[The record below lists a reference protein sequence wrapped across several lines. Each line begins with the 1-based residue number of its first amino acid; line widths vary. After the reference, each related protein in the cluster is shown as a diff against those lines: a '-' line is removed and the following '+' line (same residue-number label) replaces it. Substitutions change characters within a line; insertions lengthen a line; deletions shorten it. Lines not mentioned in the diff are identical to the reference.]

1 LKRLFISDLHLQAK
15 RPDITRALR
24 YFLSH
29 IAPSSDELY
38 LLGDIF
44 EVWIGDDFADPVL
57 KEIQPYFEALSRSGT
72 DIYLIHGNR
81 DFLLGEKSARKLSA
95 KLLPEQIKI
104 ELPKRGSAL
113 LMHGDELCIDDAPYQ
128 AFRDQVR
135 DPVWQQEFLSKSIE
149 ERLSIAR
156 KIRDESQ
163 QQNDNKEDYIMD
175 VNIRFCEE
183 LLKKEEC
190 QTLIHGHTHRPSIHT
205 NINGNDLLTRVVLG
219 DWSSSG
225 YYLLSNRKEF
235 TLSKFE
241 PPQDYN

>member
-1 LKRLFISDLHLQAK
+1 MKRLFISDLHLQAE

-44 EVWIGDDFADPVL
+44 EAWIGDDFADPVL
-57 KEIQPYFEALSRSGT
+57 KEIQPYFEALNRSGT
-72 DIYLIHGNR
+72 SIYLMHGNR
-81 DFLLGEKSARKLSA
+81 DFLLGKKSARKLSA
-95 KLLPEQIKI
+95 ELLPEQIKI

-113 LMHGDELCIDDAPYQ
+113 LMHGDELCIDDAAYQ
-128 AFRDQVR
+128 TFRDQVR
-135 DPVWQQEFLSKSIE
+135 DPTWQQSFLEKSIE
-149 ERLSIAR
+149 ERLAIAR

-163 QQNDNKEDYIMD
+163 QQNSNKEDYIMD

-183 LLKKEEC
+183 ILLKEEC
-190 QTLIHGHTHRPSIHT
+190 QILIHGHTHRPSIHT
-205 NINGNDLLTRVVLG
+205 NINGNESLTRVVLG

-225 YYLLSNRKEF
+225 YYLLSNKKEF

-241 PPQDYN
+241 PPEDYT

>member
-1 LKRLFISDLHLQAK
+1 MKRLFISDLHLQAK

-113 LMHGDELCIDDAPYQ
+113 LMHGDELCTDDAPYQ

>member
-1 LKRLFISDLHLQAK
+1 MKRLFISDLHLQAK

-44 EVWIGDDFADPVL
+44 EVWIGDDFVDPVL

-113 LMHGDELCIDDAPYQ
+113 LMHGDELCTDDAPYQ

-163 QQNDNKEDYIMD
+163 QKNDNKEDSIMD
-175 VNIRFCEE
+175 VNVRFCEE

>member
-1 LKRLFISDLHLQAK
+1 MKRLFISDLHLQAK

-57 KEIQPYFEALSRSGT
+57 TEIQPYFEALSRSGT

-113 LMHGDELCIDDAPYQ
+113 LMHGDELCTDDAPYQ

-163 QQNDNKEDYIMD
+163 QQNGNKEDYIMD
-175 VNIRFCEE
+175 VNVRFCEE

>member
-57 KEIQPYFEALSRSGT
+57 TEIQPYFEALSRSGT

-113 LMHGDELCIDDAPYQ
+113 LMHGDELCTDDAPYQ

-163 QQNDNKEDYIMD
+163 QQNGNKEDYIMD
-175 VNIRFCEE
+175 VNVRFCEE

>member
-113 LMHGDELCIDDAPYQ
+113 LMHGDELCTDDAPYQ

-135 DPVWQQEFLSKSIE
+135 DPAWQQEFLSKSIE

>member
-1 LKRLFISDLHLQAK
+1 MKRLFISDLHLQAE

-44 EVWIGDDFADPVL
+44 EAWIGDDFADPVL

-72 DIYLIHGNR
+72 KIYLMHGNR
-81 DFLLGEKSARKLSA
+81 DFLLGKKSAKKLSA
-95 KLLPEQIKI
+95 ELIPEQIKI
-104 ELPKRGSAL
+104 ELPKRGMAL

-128 AFRDQVR
+128 AFRGQVR
-135 DPVWQQEFLSKSIE
+135 DPAWQQLFLEKTVE
-149 ERLSIAR
+149 ERLAIAR

-163 QQNDNKEDYIMD
+163 QQNSNKEDYIMD
-175 VNIRFCEE
+175 VNSCFCEE
-183 LLKKEEC
+183 ILLNKECE
-190 QTLIHGHTHRPSIHT
+190 TLIHGHTHRPSIHT
-205 NINGNDLLTRVVLG
+205 SVNGNDSLTRVVLG

-225 YYLLSNRKEF
+225 YYLFSNKKEF

-241 PPQDYN
+241 PPEDYI